1 MLACLFNIIASATA
15 TVLDKGKLVSLHGI
29 NYWVGGVSVSRLPS
43 SAQVNWNWTVSDI
56 VPLTVIRTN
65 ASTFTSGSLKETVA
79 TFTASDDVFG
89 LGFLEGMLFTGSYST
104 YHLPGSRTD
113 FFPVIFLQ
121 YDGQGQGQIDSA
133 LDLHSN
139 IGGNKLTFISSEY
152 QSHPPFVQANLQKN
166 LPNGP
171 YFISP
176 RTGDIFKAFRL
187 YSDHQLA
194 FTEGTVSDEMG
205 GFVSLP
211 AATEVIHHP
220 VATQISYFH

>member
-1 MLACLFNIIASATA
+1 MLACLFSILTSATA
-15 TVLDKGKLVSLHGI
+15 TVLDKGKLVSLDGI
-29 NYWVGGVSVSRLPS
+29 NYWVGGVAVSRLPS
-43 SAQVNWNWTVSDI
+43 SAEVNWNWNVSDI

-65 ASTFTSGSLKETVA
+65 VSTFTSGTLNETIA
-79 TFTASDDVFG
+79 SFTASDDVFG
-89 LGFLEGMLFTGSYST
+89 LGFLEGMLFARSDSK

-133 LDLHSN
+133 LDLHSK

-152 QSHPPFVQANLQKN
+152 QSQPPFVQANLQN
-166 LPNGP
+166 SLPNGP

-176 RTGDIFKAFRL
+176 GTGDIFKVFRL

-194 FTEGTVSDEMG
+194 FTEGALSDEMG
-205 GFVSLP
+205 GFVPLP
-211 AATEVIHHP
+211 AAAEVIHHP
-220 VATQISYFH
+220 VAIQISYFH